1 MSTSDLKLGLVQRLL
16 LEQDATFLQR
26 IKDLFDRRERTDVD
40 LTDDELA
47 ELREI
52 ERRQESGE
60 DAYVS
65 MDEAM
70 RMAREALGK

>member
-1 MSTSDLKLGLVQRLL
+1 MSTVDLRAEILQLLQQEQSTSL
-16 LEQDATFLQR
+16 LER
-26 IKDLFDRRERTDVD
+26 IRTLLKRDGSSD
-40 LTDDELA
+40 GITEEELA

-65 MDEAM
+65 LEEAM
-70 RMAREALGK
+70 RMAREALKQ

>member
-1 MSTSDLKLGLVQRLL
+1 MTAIDLRAEILQLLQKEESTGL
-16 LEQDATFLQR
+16 LERIRSLLKRHQD
-26 IKDLFDRRERTDVD
+26 TDQ
-40 LTDDELA
+40 LNEEELA

-65 MDEAM
+65 MEEAM
-70 RMAREALGK
+70 RMARGALKG

>member
-1 MSTSDLKLGLVQRLL
+1 MTAIDLRAEILQLLQQEESTGL
-16 LEQDATFLQR
+16 LERIRSLLKRQQDTEELS
-26 IKDLFDRRERTDVD
+26 DE
-40 LTDDELA
+40 ELA

-65 MDEAM
+65 MEEAL
-70 RMAREALGK
+70 RMARGALKE

>member
-1 MSTSDLKLGLVQRLL
+1 MTAIDLRAEILQLLQKEESTGL
-16 LEQDATFLQR
+16 LER
-26 IKDLFDRRERTDVD
+26 IRTLLKRQQNAEELSDE
-40 LTDDELA
+40 ELA

-65 MDEAM
+65 MEEAL
-70 RMAREALGK
+70 RMARGALKE

>member
-1 MSTSDLKLGLVQRLL
+1 MTAIDLRAEILQLLQKEESTGL
-16 LEQDATFLQR
+16 LERIRSLLKRQQDADQLN
-26 IKDLFDRRERTDVD
+26 EE
-40 LTDDELA
+40 ELA

-65 MDEAM
+65 MEEAM
-70 RMAREALGK
+70 RMARGALKG

>member
-1 MSTSDLKLGLVQRLL
+1 MTAIDLRAEILQLLQKEESTGL
-16 LEQDATFLQR
+16 LERIRSLLKRQQD
-26 IKDLFDRRERTDVD
+26 TDQ
-40 LTDDELA
+40 LNEEELA

-65 MDEAM
+65 MEEAM
-70 RMAREALGK
+70 RMARGAL